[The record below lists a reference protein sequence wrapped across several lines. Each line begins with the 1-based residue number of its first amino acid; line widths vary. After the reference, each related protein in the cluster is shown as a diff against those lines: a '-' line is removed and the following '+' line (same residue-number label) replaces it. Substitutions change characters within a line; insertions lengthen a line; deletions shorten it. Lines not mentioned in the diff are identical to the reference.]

1 VFPAGQE
8 IYGSP
13 PENGDIIASVIFFTF
28 FVFFNFYIFFIL
40 MVFLSS
46 NVISQCDRSMEA
58 INAHFNLF

>member
-46 NVISQCDRSMEA
+46 NVIS
-58 INAHFNLF
+58 